1 MVVPYRR
8 VHAWST
14 LTLKNNERE
23 RNRCIMVGKRAG
35 SDDIKTTSP
44 LDKMGHTIEAGTDTM
59 NGAPDDTFGQHD
71 DGASI
76 RSTED
81 IELECQDLAF
91 TYPDSKV
98 VFQGIN
104 LKVFKKELV
113 AIIGPTGTG
122 KSTLLRVIAHLI
134 SSGQGQV
141 YLEGRPVN
149 RPSPKIALIHQS
161 IATFPWM
168 TTLDNV
174 KLGLRSAKIPDNE
187 ATSIS
192 ENMLDMVGLKGAR
205 DMYPKEMSGGMRQR
219 IAIARA
225 LAASPMVLLM
235 DEPFVHLDELTAIGL
250 RKEIYELLF
259 NSETDLRSVI
269 LVSHNLHEVVQLA
282 DRVYIMNG
290 APATIT
296 NERRIDMPRPRSER
310 DPSYLEY
317 LDQLFHDLR
326 PSEHKV

>member
-14 LTLKNNERE
+14 PKLKNNERE
-23 RNRCIMVGKRAG
+23 SNRCIMVGKRAA

-44 LDKMGHTIEAGTDTM
+44 LDKIGRAVEAGADTM
-59 NGAPDDTFGQHD
+59 SEAPDDTFRQHD

-76 RSTED
+76 RPTED
-81 IELECQDLAF
+81 IELECRDLAF

-98 VFQGIN
+98 VFQGID

-168 TTLDNV
+168 TALDNV

-259 NSETDLRSVI
+259 NSETDLKTRSS
-269 LVSHNLHEVVQLA
+269 LC
-282 DRVYIMNG
+282 R
-290 APATIT
+290 TICMRWSSWPT
-296 NERRIDMPRPRSER
+296 GST
-310 DPSYLEY
+310 L
-317 LDQLFHDLR
+317 
-326 PSEHKV
+326 